1 MSHTIGVF
9 ASLFD
14 RDGRVVLV
22 RQSYAGQCWTQPGG
36 RLEPGEDPIE
46 GVLRE
51 IYEETHA
58 RAEVVNF
65 VGAYVSPHNNDVV
78 LHFRCAV
85 RHQHEWSASDE
96 IIDCARFSQGR
107 LPSPMRPNT
116 LARLSDGFAGAT
128 GLFRVFAETGPATQL

>member
-14 RDGRVVLV
+14 VDGRVVLV

-36 RLEPGEDPIE
+36 RLEPDEDPIE

-51 IYEETHA
+51 IYEETSVHA
-58 RAEVVNF
+58 DVVNF
-65 VGAYVSPHNNDVV
+65 VGTYVSPHKNDIV

-85 RHQHEWSASDE
+85 RSQEEWRSSTAPISRRAAS
-96 IIDCARFSQGR
+96 
-107 LPSPMRPNT
+107 
-116 LARLSDGFAGAT
+116 
-128 GLFRVFAETGPATQL
+128 PAP